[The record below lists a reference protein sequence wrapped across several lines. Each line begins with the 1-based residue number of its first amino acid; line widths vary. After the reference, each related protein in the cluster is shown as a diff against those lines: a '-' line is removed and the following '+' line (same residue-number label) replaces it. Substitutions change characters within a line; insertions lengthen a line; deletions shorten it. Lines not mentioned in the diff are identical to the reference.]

1 MSSTVGVDYE
11 LATIVVQFQMAPDTM
26 CRSFTILEDT
36 EKEPVET
43 FGVLLETS
51 DPAVQLT
58 DTFAIVSI
66 NDSTG
71 ISTMLF
77 VLEGLHASSEMYHIT
92 VLVSV
97 LVCCCCCWRD
107 FTLLTVEGEQARL
120 HTFNSGSRMY
130 SNTVSHFTSVGQI
143 YL

>member
-51 DPAVQLT
+51 DPAVRLT
-58 DTFAIVSI
+58 DNFATVSI
-66 NDSTG
+66 IDSTG
-71 ISTMLF
+71 ISRIFTNVVCILNIFWFLTDNSSTPLMEIYGF
-77 VLEGLHASSEMYHIT
+77 VCMHII
-92 VLVSV
+92 
-97 LVCCCCCWRD
+97 
-107 FTLLTVEGEQARL
+107 LTVVLPQ
-120 HTFNSGSRMY
+120 
-130 SNTVSHFTSVGQI
+130 
-143 YL
+143 